1 MKIHQWCLFR
11 NLLVIELIAQKV
23 FNTQCASIATM
34 LPDDADSVCRD
45 IFIGLSMDY
54 GESINRDADK
64 EKVRDKIR
72 NRSRGR

>member
-1 MKIHQWCLFR
+1 
-11 NLLVIELIAQKV
+11 
-23 FNTQCASIATM
+23 M